1 MIISHDIRSLFSTYL
16 QPGQNWDSMTDDERK
31 AQIWDRIPTVE
42 SSVQPA
48 KPQVPVQIDHLAYS
62 GRSSSSS
69 SDSYSNYVQSELSSA
84 CTQFYFYKND
94 AENLKNAVLALQS
107 REQLAQDPSLS
118 ADDREANSQY
128 ASVIH
133 QWIVNQN
140 AWVDK
145 AGTSFSDHPELLLD
159 LEHSGYTGESAQKAT
174 KYVLQYL
181 SNMFSSVTPEEYG
194 LNGFANMTSEQMLD
208 ALNQYDGVLK
218 KFTDQISAQ
227 CGPVINPYESWEE
240 SPKEMDDWILR
251 MFGKQYGL
259 DPKYNPHSV
268 TLTTDLT
275 DPPKWMYHMFDSLDI
290 KA

>member
-1 MIISHDIRSLFSTYL
+1 MILSHDIRNIFSTYL
-16 QPGQNWDSMTDDERK
+16 QSGQNWDSMTDDERE
-31 AQIWDRIPTVE
+31 AQVWTRIPTVK

-48 KPQVPVQIDHLAYS
+48 KPQVPVQIDHLSYS
-62 GRSSSSS
+62 SGSSSSG
-69 SDSYSNYVQSELSSA
+69 SYSNYVQSELSSA
-84 CTQFYFYKND
+84 CTQLDFCENN
-94 AENLKNAVLALQS
+94 AENLKNAVLALQN

-118 ADDREANSQY
+118 KDEREANSQY

-145 AGTSFSDHPELLLD
+145 AGTSFSDHPELLLN
-159 LEHSGYTGESAQKAT
+159 LEHSGYTGENAQQAT
-174 KYVLQYL
+174 TYVLQYL

-194 LNGFANMTSEQMLD
+194 LKGFAEMTSGQMLG
-208 ALNQYDGVLK
+208 ALNQYEGVLG

-227 CGPVINPYESWEE
+227 CSPVINPYKSWEE

-259 DPKYNPHSV
+259 DPKYTPYSV
-268 TLTTDLT
+268 ALTTDLT
-275 DPPKWMYHMFDSLDI
+275 DPPKWMYHMFNSLDI
-290 KA
+290 KV